1 MLRKLILAG
10 VLTGSTVL
18 FGAEETPKDLLEKDN
33 MIIMTENSPS
43 AVTEI
48 NSSKSDVSLLP
59 KETEK
64 KADSH
69 IPVVSGELKR
79 EENDSRAK
87 EEAVANKIV
96 EENVTEVKI
105 ADKEL
110 VVVPEKMQG
119 KAEETSAEENIKPSG
134 QLEVPTAKAG
144 TSVKKTRKRP
154 LKIEGKKMLP
164 MRVLARPFSNI
175 YKDKSIE
182 SGVVVSNVP
191 ALKPYYVYA
200 KPTPEEIELE
210 DGWYQVGVNT
220 RGKIVGWMQ
229 AKDVL
234 EWKQTM
240 CLFYTHP
247 GGRKPVLMFDKKS
260 DLKKLLELPEEKRI
274 QEAEKYYQA
283 IETGK
288 INKNFP
294 IKSVEP
300 KRAVDWKKD
309 FYFLPIL
316 DFKSIEF
323 GNREARLL
331 KLTASTNTRADARET
346 TDIQKNSDYLK
357 KANIKSEKIQKSKI
371 KNLKLDIV
379 WVVDTTVSM
388 HPYIDRT
395 MKVIENISEKISND
409 NQTDAAIRFGIFG
422 YRDNVEAIPKIG
434 YTTKNYTPELVSV
447 EQFKNVLKHVD
458 VTKVDSV
465 DYPEDMFSGMNK
477 AINETSWRD
486 DAMRFIILVGD
497 APSHKT
503 GHPWN
508 LSGQN
513 EETLRSMADDKDIS
527 IYAIHIDNPKAK
539 RFKELADRQFKTL
552 ATNTGIGEPAFIEV
566 LSTDK
571 AQFQAAALDIA
582 GQFTENIHILKD
594 LLQNNVALK
603 KESPSSPQQSGE
615 LAFSDETIDID
626 NTILGDEKNT
636 TQAKKL
642 ANAMFKAAL
651 VKWIGSH
658 SDTKPPRDIVA
669 WVVDKDLESP
679 DIPSVEVRLL
689 ITKRQLDSLAT
700 TLDSIIK
707 AGIKGQIS
715 GEDFFSSLQAT
726 TAMMARN
733 PNMVR
738 QAKRMTDYVP
748 EFLVGLPYQ
757 SQLMAIDNELWE
769 SWSAD
774 EQMEFIDSM
783 SAKVEAYRKIHDSPE
798 GWIQVNPDDEP
809 DEYIYPISLD
819 LLP

>member
-1 MLRKLILAG
+1 MLHKLILVG

-18 FGAEETPKDLLEKDN
+18 LGVEETPKDLLKKDT
-33 MIIMTENSPS
+33 MIIMTENVPS
-43 AVTEI
+43 TVTEM

-59 KETEK
+59 EESEK
-64 KADSH
+64 KVDSH
-69 IPVVSGELKR
+69 IPLVSDELKI
-79 EENDSRAK
+79 EENNSIEQ
-87 EEAVANKIV
+87 EEAVTNKIV

-105 ADKEL
+105 ADKEP
-110 VVVPEKMQG
+110 VVVPEKVQG
-119 KAEETSAEENIKPSG
+119 KADETSVEENIKPSR
-134 QLEVPTAKAG
+134 QLEVPTVKVG
-144 TSVKKTRKRP
+144 TSVKKTRKKP

-247 GGRKPVLMFDKKS
+247 GGRKPVLMFNKEP

-274 QEAEKYYQA
+274 QDAEKYYQA

-300 KRAVDWKKD
+300 KRALDWKKD

-331 KLTASTNTRADARET
+331 KLTASTNTRADAREV
-346 TDIQKNSDYLK
+346 TDIRTNKKYRD
-357 KANIKSEKIQKSKI
+357 KANVKSVVMSKEQIKT
-371 KNLKLDIV
+371 LKLDIV

-388 HPYIDRT
+388 RPYIDRT
-395 MKVIENISEKISND
+395 MKAIEYVSKKIATNEGA
-409 NQTDAAIRFGIFG
+409 NVATRFGIWG
-422 YRDNVEAIPKIG
+422 YRDNADAISGIG
-434 YTTKNYTPELVSV
+434 YTTKNYTPELVSI
-447 EQFKNVLKHVD
+447 EEFEKVLKGVN

-477 AINETSWRD
+477 AIDDTVWD
-486 DAMRFIILVGD
+486 KDAMRFIILVGD
-497 APSHKT
+497 APSHKVA
-503 GHPWN
+503 HPWN

-513 EETLRSMADDKDIS
+513 EDTIRMMADDKDIS

-539 RFKELADRQFKTL
+539 RFKELADQQFRKL
-552 ATNTGIGEPAFIEV
+552 ATNTGLGEPTFREI

-571 AQFQAAALDIA
+571 AQFQLEASELADE
-582 GQFTENIHILKD
+582 FTEKIRMLKD
-594 LLQNNVALK
+594 LLQ
-603 KESPSSPQQSGE
+603 
-615 LAFSDETIDID
+615 DID
-626 NTILGDEKNT
+626 NRPSTPPSRSGGEMAFDVSNIISGNENNDSKARN
-636 TQAKKL
+636 L
-642 ANAMFKAAL
+642 ANKMFKAAL

-669 WVVDKDLESP
+669 WVVDKDLENP

-700 TLDSIIK
+700 TLDSIIQ

-748 EFLVGLPYQ
+748 EFLIGLPYQ